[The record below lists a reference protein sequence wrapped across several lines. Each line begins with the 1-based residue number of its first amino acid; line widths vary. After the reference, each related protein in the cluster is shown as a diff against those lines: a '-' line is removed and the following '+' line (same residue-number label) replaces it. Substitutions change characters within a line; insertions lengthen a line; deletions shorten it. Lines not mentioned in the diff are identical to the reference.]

1 VHTVSRLS
9 GETGVHQ
16 RSTRLARL
24 RRPIG
29 CSAAGPVVAA
39 SSDPVISAWSDPVY
53 GNIATL
59 RHSGRVSTHYGHLAS
74 IDAKIRPGA
83 TVVVSAR
90 Y

>member
-1 VHTVSRLS
+1 
-9 GETGVHQ
+9 
-16 RSTRLARL
+16 
-24 RRPIG
+24 
-29 CSAAGPVVAA
+29 
-39 SSDPVISAWSDPVY
+39 VY

-59 RHSGRVSTHYGHLAS
+59 RHSGRVSTHYGDLAS